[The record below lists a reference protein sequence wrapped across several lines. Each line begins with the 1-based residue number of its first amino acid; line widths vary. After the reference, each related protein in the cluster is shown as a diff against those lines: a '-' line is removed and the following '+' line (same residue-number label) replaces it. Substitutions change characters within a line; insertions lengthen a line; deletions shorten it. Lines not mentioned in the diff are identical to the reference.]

1 MKVVL
6 ISMPDVIPIVIHEMA
21 LHMPNHGIACIGGN
35 IDEGHE
41 VYLIDLVRKRRSI
54 VAYLTKT
61 LGRIR
66 PDLVGLSA
74 MTWQF
79 PTCLAVI
86 RLIRSILPEVKI
98 AVGGYHATLMS
109 REIAASPAVRWVD
122 FIIRGEGEETFR
134 RLVNA
139 LAGTDSL
146 EAIESLSFKRTDGWV
161 HNEAG
166 ELCDLS
172 RLKLPVRDRRRLTG
186 GYHFMNFRIEVMET
200 SRGCTRSCNFCSIN
214 HMYGRS
220 YRTYPIERILAD
232 LDDIYF
238 NKKTRL
244 VFITDDNMVLN
255 PKWVTAVCDAI
266 IARKYRNL
274 RLIVQADCIS
284 VGKNGAMVA
293 KMAAAGFKGV
303 FLGIENVS
311 TQNLATMDK
320 GDVVQA
326 ARQAVEN
333 CHRNGIMVI
342 GGLIFGLP
350 DDDEAAVQRNYQFL
364 NDLEADASYCQ
375 MLTPYPKTRLR
386 EYLLSEGLITNPDR
400 FERYSGFWAN
410 VKTRHLSADQLA
422 YAFWYYRQTTLG
434 WWKPSA
440 FAVQQGRLWTSL
452 WMHGVK
458 PVMKYFVDRRIRR
471 VDWQE
476 RYQRYLR
483 RLEGMNRF
491 AELEMFGENGPP
503 PEAPRKV
510 GLDMDDNTDYKPP
523 LNGLRKTPAT
533 GNR

>member
-6 ISMPDVIPIVIHEMA
+6 ISMPDVIPIVIHETA
-21 LHMPNHGIACIGGN
+21 LHMPNHGIACLGGN
-35 IDEGHE
+35 IDEAHQ
-41 VYLIDLVRKRRSI
+41 VYLIDLVRKRGNI
-54 VAYLTKT
+54 VAYLTQT
-61 LGRIR
+61 FRRIR

-86 RLIRSILPEVKI
+86 RLVRSLLPGVKI

-109 REIAASPAVRWVD
+109 REIAASPDARWVD

-146 EAIESLSFKRTDGWV
+146 EAIPSLSYKRADGWV

-172 RLKLPVRDRRRLTG
+172 RLKLPVRDHRRLTG
-186 GYHFMNFRIEVMET
+186 GYHFMYSKIEVMET
-200 SRGCTRSCNFCSIN
+200 SRGCTRSCNFCSIS

-238 NKKTRL
+238 NRKTRL

-255 PKWVTAVCDAI
+255 PKWVTALCDAI

-284 VGKNGAMVA
+284 MAHNEAMVA
-293 KMAAAGFKGV
+293 KMSAAGFQGV

-311 TQNLATMDK
+311 TRNLDAMGK
-320 GDVVQA
+320 GDLVQA
-326 ARQAVEN
+326 ARQAVES

-350 DDDEAAVQRNYQFL
+350 DDDEAAIQRNYQFL
-364 NDLEADASYCQ
+364 NDLGTDASYCQ
-375 MLTPYPKTRLR
+375 ILTPYPKTRLR
-386 EYLLSEGLITNPDR
+386 ENLLEEGLITNPDR
-400 FERYSGFWAN
+400 LERYNGFWAN
-410 VKTRHLSADQLA
+410 VKTRHLEADQLA

-440 FAVQQGRLWTSL
+440 FAAKQGRLWTSF

-458 PVMKYFVDRRIRR
+458 PVMKYFVDRRIHRTG
-471 VDWQE
+471 WQE
-476 RYQRYLR
+476 RYQGYLR

-491 AELEMFGENGPP
+491 AELDRFRGDGPP
-503 PEAPRKV
+503 PEAPGGAPEIR
-510 GLDMDDNTDYKPP
+510 
-523 LNGLRKTPAT
+523 A
-533 GNR
+533 

>member
-21 LHMPNHGIACIGGN
+21 LHMPNHGIACLGGN
-35 IDEGHE
+35 IDAAHE
-41 VYLIDLVRKRRSI
+41 VHLIDLVRKRGDM

-61 LGRIR
+61 LQRIR

-79 PTCLAVI
+79 PTCRALI
-86 RLIRSILPEVKI
+86 RLIKTILPHVKI
-98 AVGGYHATLMS
+98 AIGGYHATLMY
-109 REIAASPAVRWVD
+109 REIAASPESTQVD
-122 FIIRGEGEETFR
+122 FIIRGEGEESFR

-139 LAGTDSL
+139 LAGTDSQ
-146 EAIESLSFKRTDGWV
+146 EVIPSLSCKQAEGWV
-161 HNEAG
+161 HNESG

-172 RLKLPVRDRRRLTG
+172 LLKLPVRDRRRLTG

-200 SRGCTRSCNFCSIN
+200 SRGCTRSCNFCSIH

-255 PKWVTAVCDAI
+255 PKWVATVCDAI

-284 VGKNGAMVA
+284 VADNEAMVA
-293 KMAAAGFKGV
+293 KMAEAGFRGL
-303 FLGIENVS
+303 FLGIESVS
-311 TQNLATMDK
+311 SQNLKTMEKADI
-320 GDVVQA
+320 VQA
-326 ARQAVEN
+326 ARRAVEI
-333 CHRNGIMVI
+333 CHRHGIMVI

-350 DDDEAAVQRNYQFL
+350 DDDEAAIRKNYEFL
-364 NDLEADASYCQ
+364 NELETDASYCQ

-386 EYLLSEGLITNPDR
+386 EYLIGEGLITNPDR
-400 FERYSGFWAN
+400 FELYNGLWAN
-410 VKTRHLSADQLA
+410 VKTRHLQADQLA

-440 FAVQQGRLWTSL
+440 FAVQHGRLWTFL
-452 WMHGVK
+452 WTHGVK
-458 PVMKYFVDRRIRR
+458 PVMKAFVDRRIRR
-471 VDWQE
+471 VGWQE

-483 RLEGMNRF
+483 RLAGMNRF
-491 AELEMFGENGPP
+491 AELDRFRGDGPF
-503 PEAPRKV
+503 PEASGGAPESR
-510 GLDMDDNTDYKPP
+510 
-523 LNGLRKTPAT
+523 A
-533 GNR
+533 